1 MSRHFPHLTDTA
13 FPNLDTVTPYERK
26 TDFDYSRYDYEASI
40 KLCNV
45 PWPYDYSHVV
55 YWTGA
60 KMRDAYFDGIHGRT
74 VELGQ
79 GFTRTQQDRIVVP
92 VPYDVCLTY
101 SYVYM
106 RVPMLTEDEAI
117 DHETASGIRTVCA
130 FVSDVIYQAPSS
142 TLLVLD
148 VDWWTTY
155 MPHLSITSMM
165 LTRGHAPMW
174 DVPADEY
181 LANPKG
187 TCRRLLTPDV
197 DFGSG
202 SEMVRAG
209 EVMPLSTAEP
219 MLVMASTI
227 PYANIS
233 SIPTAS
239 TSSSTPP
246 TYYDTGARNGE
257 QVGVNGFVWAPGGR
271 SYAGMS
277 SPSDATHIDNEM
289 MTGLYYYGIPGSD
302 VASGVLDALFS
313 ALPVFATS
321 VQAAFI
327 VPSDLVTLGTSLT
340 VAGVELTRVYSK
352 GAFQDLGSFEI
363 QKDSF
368 GYPAKYA
375 DIAKLY
381 TYPYAHVTVSDDAG
395 SSIDVRIETT
405 DGTIAAAQLVS
416 IAWPMLAWDVALTN
430 IASTGG
436 SATYTWMRLP
446 GDTYERHVP
455 NADVAAHLMSYDFP
469 TYALYLDAS
478 TEQGMLAQA
487 GTERSRHDA
496 IVSYQSTMRGANTSE
511 QNAYESNATAKA
523 NADASADTAKANAD
537 ASADTSKANTDASAD
552 TAKGNTTRSTQNMT
566 TNAARQNSYRTTD
579 KSNAI
584 TYTANTAS
592 YDVSFVRGSTFV
604 AQHQNQVASVAG
616 ISNALTQ
623 TGGSVA
629 GSLLA
634 GNEVG
639 ALLSGANGA
648 AGAIVAGA
656 AYPVTVATEAALAAL
671 SENSILKKAT
681 DTALLAEINCENAN
695 DQNEEITENNVKTA
709 DDNATDT
716 QTTTKNNA
724 TRTQGTAKDN
734 ATRTQG
740 TAKGNASRS
749 QGTGDSNANYTRDTT
764 EENAKAQLENAQQ
777 DYLDDLRRYDVM
789 TPNAHGSYTGTGIH
803 EQMRNRGLHFRIV
816 TQDDSAIARAGDAFL
831 RYGYRFD
838 GQWNVR
844 SWCPSGSRYCY
855 WQSSDIVQ
863 DMTAQPNVM
872 ASRSIRA
879 ILEQGITVWADPRE
893 IGRW

>member
-60 KMRDAYFDGIHGRT
+60 RMRDAYFEGIQGRT

-79 GFTRTQQDRIVVP
+79 GFTRTQQERIVVP
-92 VPYDVCLTY
+92 VPHDVCLTY

-106 RVPMLTEDEAI
+106 RVPMLTEDEPI
-117 DHETASGIRTVCA
+117 EHETASGIRTVCA

-155 MPHLSITSMM
+155 MPHLSVTSMM

-257 QVGVNGFVWAPGGR
+257 QVGVNGFAWSPGGR

-289 MTGLYYYGIPGSD
+289 ATGLFYYGIPGSD
-302 VASGVLDALFS
+302 VASGVLDTLFS
-313 ALPVFATS
+313 ALPVLATS

-327 VPSDLVTLGTSLT
+327 VPSDLVTLGTSVT

-352 GAFQDLGSFEI
+352 GAFQDLGTFEI
-363 QKDSF
+363 LKGAF

-381 TYPYAHVTVSDDAG
+381 TFPYAHVTVSDDAG
-395 SSIDVRIETT
+395 ASIDVRIETT

-436 SATYTWMRLP
+436 NATYTWMRLP
-446 GDTYERHVP
+446 GDTYERHIP

-469 TYALYLDAS
+469 TYALYLDAA

-496 IVSYQSTMRGANTSE
+496 IVAYQSTMRGANTAE
-511 QNAYESNATAKA
+511 QNAYASNATAKV

-537 ASADTSKANTDASAD
+537 ASADTSVTNTANTGTTQTANTNVQNTERTAETTARNTANSEIEGIVNQQTFDLGEQDDEFTTYSGDAQLKGEAVGGIMNTVNAAMTGNIGGTIAAGVGSIVAISTKSAITDAASNVITEKVGINQQANSD
-552 TAKGNTTRSTQNMT
+552 TSAEQRTAASNITLAQNMAAT
-566 TNAARQNSYRTTD
+566 QVTYNNVSNANTNAANS
-579 KSNAI
+579 AA
-584 TYTANTAS
+584 TA
-592 YDVSFVRGSTFV
+592 
-604 AQHQNQVASVAG
+604 
-616 ISNALTQ
+616 
-623 TGGSVA
+623 
-629 GSLLA
+629 
-634 GNEVG
+634 
-639 ALLSGANGA
+639 
-648 AGAIVAGA
+648 
-656 AYPVTVATEAALAAL
+656 
-671 SENSILKKAT
+671 KA
-681 DTALLAEINCENAN
+681 
-695 DQNEEITENNVKTA
+695 
-709 DDNATDT
+709 
-716 QTTTKNNA
+716 NA
-724 TRTQGTAKDN
+724 TRTQGTAK
-734 ATRTQG
+734 A
-740 TAKGNASRS
+740 NASRS
-749 QGTGDSNANYTRDTT
+749 QGTGDSNANFTRDTT

-789 TPNAHGSYTGTGIH
+789 APNAHGSYSGTGIH
-803 EQMRNRGLHFRIV
+803 EQMRNRGLHFRVV

-863 DMTAQPNVM
+863 DMTAQPNVIV
-872 ASRSIRA
+872 ARSIRA
-879 ILEQGITVWADPRE
+879 RLEQGITVWADPKE